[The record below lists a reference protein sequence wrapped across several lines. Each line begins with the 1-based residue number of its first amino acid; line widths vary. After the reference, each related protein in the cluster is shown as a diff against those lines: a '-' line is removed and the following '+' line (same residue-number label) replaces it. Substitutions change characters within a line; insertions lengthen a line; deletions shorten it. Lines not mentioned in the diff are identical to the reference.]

1 MRGFYIQSRVCG
13 WVWAGALYI
22 SESRSTEPARGQPTY
37 TQAYRWKAGREG
49 SVSGR
54 QCDQRWFSAGQRQWL
69 RTIACSSVQTPAGK
83 VKVLSQVF
91 WSATPRIV
99 PSTCKC
105 LKDLQSRILE
115 IVNSESESRGVN
127 RSFQVAMVKSQ
138 NCTGVGMV
146 GGKFM
151 PPTLRGSVKFRDFV
165 EQYLCSL

>member
-1 MRGFYIQSRVCG
+1 MCLSSRDGQRKGAKKGRDQLLSVCFSESRLYVFLTSFYFIPVLTVRGFYIQSRVSG

-105 LKDLQSRILE
+105 LKNLH
-115 IVNSESESRGVN
+115 
-127 RSFQVAMVKSQ
+127 SQ
-138 NCTGVGMV
+138 I
-146 GGKFM
+146 
-151 PPTLRGSVKFRDFV
+151 
-165 EQYLCSL
+165 